1 MDLVVYSSDTSKV
14 LHVEAHRKSDLKCL
28 KTWTFPKATAKRAVV
43 EIEIDDPETTDIW
56 CWRGGETYQVGDLFG
71 VVNAAKVPA
80 VELTVKSRVYPRIDL
95 KDIVPETGTVEVKV
109 LRDSFAGFPFAS
121 KYADED
127 GKLVNR
133 SDKVMEID
141 RDTGMTLVLSR
152 ITGSIIHDGHFLAKG
167 RFCIDDL
174 DSFEDKVLY
183 NKDFLSNKHMMSGN
197 ASYAFIIGEQDFSGK
212 FTDDGF
218 VRNEVQVAT
227 FDLDVVNCEG
237 SSGEWEYII
246 PNLNSVQYLP
256 ARKAIEF
263 NIDDSRGFA
272 WLSTVVERRVTVRS
286 GGSETVKRSICH
298 NELSQLPPLFDRTK
312 KLTLPF
318 NKESDRAS
326 ISLSAGEELV
336 SVSYLAYIKLAD
348 LMSYEF
354 ALLTMDFSQNWHEET
369 LQREY
374 AGPVEI

>member
-80 VELTVKSRVYPRIDL
+80 VELTVTSRVYPRIDL

-109 LRDSFAGFPFAS
+109 LRDSLAGILFAAR
-121 KYADED
+121 YADED
-127 GKLVNR
+127 GELVNR
-133 SDKVMEID
+133 GDKVIEAD

-167 RFCIDDL
+167 RFCIDAE
-174 DSFEDKVLY
+174 SFADAVLY
-183 NKDFLSNKHMMSGN
+183 NKDFQSNKN
-197 ASYAFIIGEQDFSGK
+197 WEPNNISYALIIGDQDESGK

-227 FDLDVVNCEG
+227 FDLNVNKRIRG
-237 SSGEWEYII
+237 STGKIDFII

-272 WLSTVVERRVTVRS
+272 WLSTIVERRVTVRS

-354 ALLTMDFSQNWHEET
+354 AQLTMDFSQNWVEET